1 MSELLDCFLEPMI
14 LSLALAGKSDPVFGL
29 YDIDFCRFVLYTCTN
44 VPLLPCGRNPIP
56 SLGDYDT
63 RFIKS
68 KKCDCKSRGSST
80 RWNVK
85 QPSRCSDGAPIADV
99 LLRWSVQE
107 RHILTQ
113 LSALPLLF
121 GLGVPLLTVL
131 A

>member
-1 MSELLDCFLEPMI
+1 MWDESFLEHRI
-14 LSLALAGKSDPVFGL
+14 LSLALAGNPIRSSGCMIL
-29 YDIDFCRFVLYTCTN
+29 IFVDLCYTRAQMC
-44 VPLLPCGRNPIP
+44 LFFRAGRNPIP
-56 SLGDYDT
+56 LPGDYDT
-63 RFIKS
+63 CFIMS

-99 LLRWSVQE
+99 LLRWSV
-107 RHILTQ
+107 HILTQ